1 MGTPKL
7 NPGMPSTASLSGSSA
22 IAHLPPHPFP
32 AVAVVPPSVAVVGQR
47 VCATAPVAEAD
58 YSLQKSNGAAGE
70 RYSGGGRGEGG
81 GGVGGTAAPHNCSCF
96 ASAVPSVAPAATSAA
111 LHFSAAADAA
121 GPTRKS
127 GTKYQV
133 SDRES

>member
-1 MGTPKL
+1 MKSRKAL
-7 NPGMPSTASLSGSSA
+7 ESLSEWLKR
-22 IAHLPPHPFP
+22 HRRPNPHPLP
-32 AVAVVPPSVAVVGQR
+32 AITVVPPAIAVVGQY
-47 VCATAPVAEAD
+47 VCATAPVAEPD
-58 YSLQKSNGAAGE
+58 YSLQKSIGAAKE
-70 RYSGGGRGEGG
+70 RYVGEGRY
-81 GGVGGTAAPHNCSCF
+81 GVWGRFGEQLLRNFSRF
-96 ASAVPSVAPAATSAA
+96 ASAVTSVAPAATSAA